1 MNNQLSVGF
10 SFFLQV
16 YKGGRFV
23 FFNLHEIR
31 ILQYM
36 PNKISLFLNP
46 ISILNCDFAL
56 AYILI
61 KLAFLP
67 LLHLE
72 IPSWLCHDVNW
83 NRNSVGLNLLWGI
96 NHFLHFS
103 ALWFIDLQDVL
114 WNIHTCICVCVHTQR
129 VKLKKKSIAC
139 MVQLTTNLITSFRA
153 APRS

>member
-1 MNNQLSVGF
+1 MPTQAPGAFPLSFCCLFCLCGL
-10 SFFLQV
+10 FFLSTG

-46 ISILNCDFAL
+46 VLILNCDFAL
-56 AYILI
+56 AHILI

-72 IPSWLCHDVNW
+72 IPS
-83 NRNSVGLNLLWGI
+83 
-96 NHFLHFS
+96 
-103 ALWFIDLQDVL
+103 
-114 WNIHTCICVCVHTQR
+114 
-129 VKLKKKSIAC
+129 
-139 MVQLTTNLITSFRA
+139 
-153 APRS
+153 